1 MSKIIGV
8 DTANIDNISGLGT
21 GGGGEAHVLTQPSTG
36 TIAYGG
42 LSLSAFPFDWATFFS
57 DIPTYAYELS
67 TIEFAKIKINDAHIL
82 ALDSSGN
89 LYHKAYYNQTNQKWG
104 NTNYNVFEQVLTGV
118 SGFWIGGFAT
128 NSFALAIK
136 TDGTLWG
143 VGYNFYGTLGLG
155 NQTSQNSWVQIG
167 NENNWKDIAVGSYN
181 SYALKGSST
190 DTYLYA
196 AGRNTYGA
204 TAQGTTSGNTTSFTR
219 VKTGA
224 ATDWSENL
232 NYSVGSFK
240 IGGNQ
245 YGCMVINTSGELF
258 MFGRANSNF
267 PANESA
273 SVSNYSSQT
282 YVVQLGTDTDWQ
294 QVLTGNNDSAFRKGT
309 TGSIGLYVCGN
320 TYGFQGANG
329 TSFSITQV
337 GTDTDWNAFDDTI
350 QHGYGHSQ
358 SAARVF
364 KKNNI
369 VSVWGYPGN
378 GGWNSPTT
386 SLTGANINTL
396 NSFPSG
402 STVNSAAVQVAGT
415 SATML
420 LISVS

>member
-36 TIAYGG
+36 AIAYGG
-42 LSLSAFPFDWATFFS
+42 LSLSPFPFDWATFFS
-57 DIPTYAYELS
+57 DIPTYAYEVS
-67 TIEFAKIKINDAHIL
+67 TIEFTKLKMNNSHIL

-89 LYHKAYYNQTNQKWG
+89 LYHKTSYNFSSQKWG

-118 SGFWIGGFAT
+118 SGFWLAG
-128 NSFALAIK
+128 NSTASWALAIK

-155 NQTSQNSWVQIG
+155 NQTNQNSWVQIG
-167 NENNWKDIAVGSYN
+167 SDTDWKDVAVSNYN
-181 SYALKGSST
+181 AYALKGGST

-196 AGRNTYGA
+196 TGRNTYGA
-204 TAQGTTSGNTTSFTR
+204 TAQGTTSGYTTSFTR

-245 YGCMVINTSGELF
+245 YGCMVINSSGELF
-258 MFGRANSNF
+258 MFGRAGSQFPAAEEASVASNSNQ
-267 PANESA
+267 
-273 SVSNYSSQT
+273 V

-294 QVLTGNNDSAFRKGT
+294 QLVTGNYDTAFRKGT
-309 TGSIGLYVCGN
+309 TGSIGLYTCGN
-320 TYGFQGANG
+320 TFGFQGA
-329 TSFSITQV
+329 SSSSYSISQY

-350 QHGYGHSQ
+350 QHGYGPSQ

-364 KKNNI
+364 IKNNI
-369 VSVWGYPGN
+369 VSVWGSPSN
-378 GGWNSPTT
+378 GSWNSPTT

-402 STVNSAAVQVAGT
+402 STVNSVAVQVAGST
-415 SATML
+415 DTML